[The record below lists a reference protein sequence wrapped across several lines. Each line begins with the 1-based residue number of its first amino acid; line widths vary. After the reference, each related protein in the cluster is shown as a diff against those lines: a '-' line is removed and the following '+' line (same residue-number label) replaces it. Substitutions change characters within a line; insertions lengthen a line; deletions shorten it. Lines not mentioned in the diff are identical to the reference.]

1 MINTTTGTS
10 IKNYLAWV
18 EEELSKKEYGEVS
31 ISFTIHAK
39 QVVDVKK
46 MSVDNEHFPLRPKSI
61 DEIKA
66 ENLKNRGKS

>member
-10 IKNYLAWV
+10 IENYLSWV
-18 EEELSKKEYGEVS
+18 KNELDKKEYGEVS
-31 ISFTIHAK
+31 ISFIIHAK

-46 MSVDNEHFPLRPKSI
+46 VSADNEHFPLRPKSI
-61 DEIKA
+61 DKIKA